1 MKQVVLFALS
11 ILFAIW
17 QNAAYAQGCVACKAT
32 AEQQGETTGS
42 NIAEG
47 LNLGI
52 IYLMI
57 IPYIL
62 LMILFR
68 KKIFKFIKEFS
79 SMRN

>member
-1 MKQVVLFALS
+1 MKRIAILALTV
-11 ILFAIW
+11 LFAIW
-17 QNAAYAQGCVACKAT
+17 QKASYAQGCVACKAT

>member
-1 MKQVVLFALS
+1 MRKLVLIALTM
-11 ILFAIW
+11 LFAIW
-17 QNAAYAQGCVACKAT
+17 QNASYAQGCVACRAT

-68 KKIFKFIKEFS
+68 KKIFKFIKEFA